1 MDPGERLA
9 EMAEQIGAAM
19 HQTAQVRET
28 LVAQRYARMAEHC
41 AGPAAVDYR
50 RRADR
55 LVELAR
61 RARCFAEQELA
72 TAERI
77 RSRR

>member
-9 EMAEQIGAAM
+9 EMAEQIGVAM

-28 LVAQRYARMAEHC
+28 LAQRYARMAEHC